1 MAIQKKKLDGET
13 EMMRLMLIG
22 ALCEA
27 SDEDRSE
34 IEGYRKQII
43 DAFEASASK
52 DKFTVGLALAH
63 LDICGE

>member
-13 EMMRLMLIG
+13 EMMRLMLLG

-27 SDEDRSE
+27 PDEDRAE

-43 DAFEASASK
+43 DAFEASVSK
-52 DKFTVGLALAH
+52 DKFTVALTLAH